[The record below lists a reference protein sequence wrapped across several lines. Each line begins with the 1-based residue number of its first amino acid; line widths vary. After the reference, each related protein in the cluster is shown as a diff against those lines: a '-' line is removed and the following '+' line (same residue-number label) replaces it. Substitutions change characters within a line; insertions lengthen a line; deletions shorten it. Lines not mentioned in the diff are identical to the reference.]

1 MARIRHIAISTDDPV
16 KTAEFYKKY
25 FGLTELFR
33 KPAEDGSH
41 GVWLSDGYIYVAIL
55 KYGDPDVFNLGP
67 GHKSD
72 LRGLHHIGFLV
83 DDLKGTLAELKEG
96 GVAPLVNFSHDPK
109 RPMLDYSKAD
119 NEKYTGPDGVMFDVR
134 DRGWDEAI
142 GGRMQLYELKPAAP
156 KAQKAKPAT
165 EKI

>member
-1 MARIRHIAISTDDPV
+1 MARIRHIALSTDDPL

-33 KPAEDGSH
+33 KPADTGEH
-41 GVWLSDGYIYVAIL
+41 GVWLSDGYIYFASL
-55 KYGDPDVFNLGP
+55 KYGDDDVFKLGP
-67 GHKSD
+67 GHTST
-72 LRGLHHIGFLV
+72 LRGIHHIGFLV
-83 DDLKGTLAELKEG
+83 EDLKKTLAELKDDN
-96 GVAPLVNFSHDPK
+96 VPPLVDFSHDPK

-142 GGRMQLYELKPAAP
+142 GGRMQLYELKPA
-156 KAQKAKPAT
+156 PAS
-165 EKI
+165 KRS